1 MLYGT
6 RRFVIECRSMSTD
19 LDQFLSSLKRLNDA
33 GVINTLGVIATFAV
47 AFIALA
53 PSIWKWKKRPKLAI
67 QLKQPTIKN
76 VPGDQRPTVVTIV
89 GQPTPPEI
97 ITIAGMLIHNTGA
110 SAALRV
116 RCVMTDLYVGSGN
129 SFQWRDSP
137 QETLNTDSDLPAGLP
152 LSISLIGRTQIGDA
166 DSGFRFG
173 KLPAVARM
181 TASTIAKPKI
191 TFVGDRTPLPVG
203 TYVVRIIVSANNA
216 APTTHLIRIELTN
229 GMRLQFAKWRER
241 WAIRKADR
249 QAMKGQISKG

>member
-1 MLYGT
+1 MT
-6 RRFVIECRSMSTD
+6 PSFSAN
-19 LDQFLSSLKRLNDA
+19 LDQFLTDLKRFNDA

-53 PSIWKWKKRPKLAI
+53 PTIWKWKKRPKLAI

-76 VPGDQRPTVVTIV
+76 VPGDQRPTVVSVV
-89 GQPTPPEI
+89 GQPILPEI
-97 ITIAGMLIHNTGA
+97 TTTAGMLIHNTGA

-129 SFQWRDSP
+129 SFQWRDHP

-173 KLPAVARM
+173 KVPAVV
-181 TASTIAKPKI
+181 TTTTSIIGKPRI
-191 TFVGDRTPLPVG
+191 TFGGDRTPLPIG
-203 TYVVRIIVSANNA
+203 TYMLRIIVSANNA
-216 APTTHLIRIELTN
+216 APSTHLIRIELTN
-229 GMRLQFAKWRER
+229 GMKLQFANWRER
-241 WAIRKADR
+241 MAIRKADR
-249 QAMKGQISKG
+249 QAMKGHISKG